1 MCYPGTIVDKGITG
15 LQNQESTSSI
25 VIKSREEFFFHLSR
39 LSTSGKLEEAAHTT
53 ASWMYPFLVPYY
65 DDWKYR
71 WPLNS
76 EELLCQIVEQPLVKR
91 YMTPW
96 ERVLTI
102 VSKHPEAVGWW
113 D

>member
-53 ASWMYPFLVPYY
+53 ASWMY
-65 DDWKYR
+65 R
-71 WPLNS
+71 S
-76 EELLCQIVEQPLVKR
+76 EER
-91 YMTPW
+91 
-96 ERVLTI
+96 RVGKECR
-102 VSKHPEAVGWW
+102 SRCSPYH
-113 D
+113 